1 MKEQYLL
8 LILLSHFLCDFVL
21 QTSEQAERKHKL
33 EWDLFAHVFMYSL
46 VMSVFMLTI
55 LTPLN
60 VFRFFIVTGV
70 THYIIDAFTSNIS
83 KSFFDRK
90 DYHNGFVTVGAD
102 QVLHYIQ
109 LYLTVKYLL

>member
-21 QTSEQAERKHKL
+21 QTPKQAERKHKI
-33 EWDLFAHVFMYSL
+33 EWELFMHVLMYSL
-46 VMSVFMLTI
+46 VMSAFMFII
-55 LTPLN
+55 LTPNHVLE
-60 VFRFFIVTGV
+60 FFIITFI
-70 THYIIDAFTSNIS
+70 THIVIDGITSNIS
-83 KSFFDRK
+83 KIFFDKK